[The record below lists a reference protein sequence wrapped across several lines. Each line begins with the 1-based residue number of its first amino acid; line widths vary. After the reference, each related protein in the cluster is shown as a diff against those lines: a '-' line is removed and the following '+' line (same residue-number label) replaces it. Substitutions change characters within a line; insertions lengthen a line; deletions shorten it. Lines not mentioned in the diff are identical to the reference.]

1 MLKGLFKNLLTELL
15 ARQIGDF
22 ANAPAFLN
30 ENRNVEQGF
39 EVVVGIGANVGVG
52 PFGHDNF
59 VALLPNTERVGLN
72 AREVL
77 QIFDAVRRLHS
88 GFNP

>member
-1 MLKGLFKNLLTELL
+1 
-15 ARQIGDF
+15 
-22 ANAPAFLN
+22 
-30 ENRNVEQGF
+30 
-39 EVVVGIGANVGVG
+39 
-52 PFGHDNF
+52 
-59 VALLPNTERVGLN
+59 LLPNTERVGLN